1 MTPESRSNKRKKNQ
15 QSLHE
20 LVRSIRRRRLI
31 RIAFGIAIGI
41 PVGLALAAIITL
53 WITGSHR
60 NVPDWVLATGDIR
73 LISAAL
79 RGDGPQQQW
88 FLSIPG
94 GRSSMRTTS
103 PDDPFTLPF
112 DSATIAS
119 LELPPPPAALREAA
133 DLWTKTINELNP
145 GAILH
150 YEVDSYGNLYVYPG
164 YWFYQNSTLAYYA
177 DVAEQFAYYWQ
188 AYLADN
194 FGDFAEDG
202 ATASDLEFR
211 PGVVI
216 VDCQGEVARSMDG
229 YTRVLRLPTTCD

>member
-1 MTPESRSNKRKKNQ
+1 
-15 QSLHE
+15 
-20 LVRSIRRRRLI
+20 
-31 RIAFGIAIGI
+31 
-41 PVGLALAAIITL
+41 
-53 WITGSHR
+53 
-60 NVPDWVLATGDIR
+60 
-73 LISAAL
+73 
-79 RGDGPQQQW
+79 
-88 FLSIPG
+88 
-94 GRSSMRTTS
+94 MRTTS